1 MDAHLCKSKKEKDKI
16 TQNLSPPDRQLHRR
30 WLNQQKP
37 TVIHSYRSC
46 CQHENI
52 LSVQKKGSSRN
63 DSRWSLL
70 CIRREVKNH
79 ANDLSLSLSLFHLKQ
94 GCTVGIKKMKIITV
108 IAISWFDI
116 CYCMEGKRA
125 KFHQQSNRRHLIFSF
140 ACRTPQ
146 DLLTETFNLSEWI
159 FTACVSILKLKDL

>member
-1 MDAHLCKSKKEKDKI
+1 MDAHLCSRRKKKI
-16 TQNLSPPDRQLHRR
+16 RLHKICPHRIGSFIEGGLISR
-30 WLNQQKP
+30 SLRSS
-37 TVIHSYRSC
+37 TLIDLAVITRIYYRSRKRGPRAM
-46 CQHENI
+46 I
-52 LSVQKKGSSRN
+52 AVG
-63 DSRWSLL
+63 L
-70 CIRREVKNH
+70 CFVYVEKLKIMPMI
-79 ANDLSLSLSLFHLKQ
+79 SLSFSLFHLKQ